1 MKKRLIELTKGIAIG
16 IANIIPGFSGGTMAV
31 VFGLYEKLIYAFSH
45 FFETPI
51 KIVKEMWAILIGV
64 ILGFAIAVLGITVLL
79 DKFPVPTILLF
90 VGLIIGSIPKIQE
103 RADLLGRNKA
113 PKLGMLFGILIL
125 IGLTF
130 LPFTGNGQGEVN
142 TLFVIGLFFIGT
154 LGSASMVIPG
164 VSGSLIFL
172 VFGYYDY
179 ILELASDF
187 MSGVFT
193 FDFSLIGSTIG
204 YVIIFGVGVVLGV
217 VLIAKLIEKLMLTHR
232 TLIYGFIVGLL
243 VASPVAI
250 LVNLFREYP
259 EQVSEST
266 VGVWLSGGILAL
278 IGVFG
283 SIYLSSKDVPE
294 DIEALNETLKEN

>member
-1 MKKRLIELTKGIAIG
+1 MKNRLIEIIKGIAIG

-51 KIVKEMWAILIGV
+51 KIVKEMWAILFGV
-64 ILGFAIAVLGITVLL
+64 ILGFAIAVFGITVLL
-79 DKFPVPTILLF
+79 DTYPIPTILLF
-90 VGLIIGSIPKIQE
+90 VGLILGSIPKIQK
-103 RADLLGRNKA
+103 RANLLGEENA
-113 PKLGMLFGILIL
+113 PKIGLVVGAGILVL
-125 IGLTF
+125 LTF
-130 LPFTGNGQGEVN
+130 IPFTGNDSGEVN
-142 TLFVIGLFFIGT
+142 TVFIIGLFFIGA

-187 MSGVFT
+187 MSGVLS
-193 FDFSLIGSTIG
+193 FDFSLVGSTIG

-217 VLIAKLIEKLMLTHR
+217 VLIAKLIERLMLTHK

-243 VASPVAI
+243 IASPLAI
-250 LVNLFREYP
+250 LINMHREYP
-259 EQVSEST
+259 NEVGEST
-266 VGVWLSGGILAL
+266 FGLWFVGVLLLIFGTTLSY
-278 IGVFG
+278 
-283 SIYLSSKDVPE
+283 YLGTKDSPE
-294 DIEALNETLKEN
+294 DMEELHDTL